1 MFFHSIIPFI
11 SVHLHWIVVEG
22 LAWLHMPTTKR
33 MFKSDP
39 DIVVLSPQRDHH
51 ESRLLQSINLHTAY
65 IVQTVTSA
73 LDCEK
78 LLNHSNRP
86 VLITNGWNDEIRE
99 LLLVLQKNYGSD
111 LPFLVMAEAHNALL
125 GSLAEDAIHSGAQ
138 TFIPWSLGTAPLLA
152 YLHRLL
158 EPVPSSGCS
167 AAERIKSTHISINH
181 KARIVNIDDQKI
193 YLPSNLYA
201 LFCCMVQNPG
211 EALSYQQLTQALKNG
226 RKVFIAPNTLVV
238 KVYRLRRLFEH
249 TGLHH
254 WMETVPGFGYRYS
267 GPKIHIMD

>member
-1 MFFHSIIPFI
+1 M
-11 SVHLHWIVVEG
+11 
-22 LAWLHMPTTKR
+22 
-33 MFKSDP
+33 
-39 DIVVLSPQRDHH
+39 
-51 ESRLLQSINLHTAY
+51 
-65 IVQTVTSA
+65 
-73 LDCEK
+73 
-78 LLNHSNRP
+78 
-86 VLITNGWNDEIRE
+86 
-99 LLLVLQKNYGSD
+99 
-111 LPFLVMAEAHNALL
+111 
-125 GSLAEDAIHSGAQ
+125 
-138 TFIPWSLGTAPLLA
+138 
-152 YLHRLL
+152 L

>member
-1 MFFHSIIPFI
+1 MFSPSILPFI
-11 SVHLHWIVVEG
+11 SAHLHWIMMDG
-22 LAWLHMPTTKR
+22 LAWLHLSTAKGA
-33 MFKSDP
+33 FKSDP
-39 DIVVLSPQRDHH
+39 DIVLLSPQSDAH
-51 ESRLLQSINLHTAY
+51 ETKLLQTINFNADY
-65 IVQTVTSA
+65 IVQTVKSA
-73 LDCEK
+73 LDYEK
-78 LLNHSNRP
+78 MVNHSNKL
-86 VLITNGWNDEIRE
+86 VVITNGWNDEIRE
-99 LLLVLQKNYGSD
+99 MLLVLQKNYGSN
-111 LPFLVMAEAHNALL
+111 LSFLVMAEAQNALL
-125 GSLAEDAIHSGAQ
+125 GHLAEDAIKSGAQ

-158 EPVPSSGCS
+158 EKVPSPDFSEADRTES
-167 AAERIKSTHISINH
+167 IHISINH
-181 KARIVNIDDQKI
+181 KARIVNVDDQKI

-267 GPKIHIMD
+267 GPQIHILD